1 MTWPRSPKEAILV
14 CSSAIRRRA
23 ATRSIMQWKV
33 SAATARRSSV
43 PAAQP
48 VREKV

>member
-1 MTWPRSPKEAILV
+1 
-14 CSSAIRRRA
+14 
-23 ATRSIMQWKV
+23 MQWKV